1 MNKAQIDQLQVLA
14 TNILTEIQ
22 TETNEL
28 AALRRQVEQD
38 QAEVVRKSSEIA
50 QRQKQLLE
58 QVASIRSEREA
69 NESALKSAEK
79 VKELNL
85 AESIRLENLKESLTT
100 RENDI
105 VLKENIIKPQL
116 ALVEDLKAKQKQILD
131 EWEAIDRQKSLF
143 DEKEKVL
150 EIKTNQLSQKEERYK
165 RIYGDL

>member
-28 AALRRQVEQD
+28 AALRRQLEQD
-38 QAEVVRKSSEIA
+38 QAEVVRKSSDIS